1 MASSTTFLAL
11 RSPDCNSTPPGMT
24 YAPGRIRLWSSR
36 GGRGEHR
43 FHPAEKFHDIKSG
56 IREPYSHRKVVVIV
70 PASLHLLCPPSS
82 INIGAKRRLMITQRD
97 KSFNAWPC
105 VDFYEFFER
114 FFFSSFREEEE
125 EEKIGRARSRVVEV
139 DWLLSKL

>member
-1 MASSTTFLAL
+1 MRPAGS
-11 RSPDCNSTPPGMT
+11 DCGQ
-24 YAPGRIRLWSSR
+24 AER
-36 GGRGEHR
+36 GGRGGHR

-56 IREPYSHRKVVVIV
+56 IREPYSYRKVVVIV

-125 EEKIGRARSRVVEV
+125 EEKIGCARSRVVEV